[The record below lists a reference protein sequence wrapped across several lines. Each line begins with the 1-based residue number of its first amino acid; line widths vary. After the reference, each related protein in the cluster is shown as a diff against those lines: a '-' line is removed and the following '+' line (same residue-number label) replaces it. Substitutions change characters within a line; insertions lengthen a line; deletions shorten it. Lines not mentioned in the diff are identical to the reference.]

1 MSAAS
6 ALGRGGDTDG
16 DDEGRA
22 DGHLDPHEAL
32 LRENRTLRAQLERS
46 ERNRARLEA
55 TKDQDQMMLLRI
67 IAELRE
73 AQTEVERSNAI
84 LEDRVASRTRQLS
97 HSNEELTQARDAA
110 LAATRA
116 KSSFLA
122 VMSHE
127 LRTPLNAIL
136 GYAEILLDD
145 AQEPE
150 LDRESLTRD
159 LKKIRSSGH
168 HLLSIIDDLLDLSRI
183 EAGAVALRLEPILL
197 RPMLRE
203 VEQMIRPLARKQGN
217 VLSVELTDAPTE
229 VITDRTR
236 IRQILVNLLG
246 NAAKFTRGGKI
257 CLRATEEAG
266 ALRFCVED
274 TGEGIPAEALER
286 IFQPFTQFDGSAT
299 RRVGG
304 PGLGLTLTRAFCHLL
319 GGDIEVD
326 STVGVGSTFTVTLP
340 RCPPR
345 APVLVEPTSEV
356 VRSSTGRGR
365 TAVVLDDDA
374 EGRASVESLLRD
386 MGFTAVGFADAA
398 AAATYLREHR
408 VALVMLDVL
417 RADERGF
424 PALRELAAL
433 CPTLVLSSVDAEQ
446 RCRELGAAGFLL
458 RPTTPEAV
466 RLQIAR
472 FVHAP

>member
-1 MSAAS
+1 VSAAS
-6 ALGRGGDTDG
+6 ALGNGDQRDG
-16 DDEGRA
+16 QP
-22 DGHLDPHEAL
+22 DGPRDAYEAL

-55 TKDQDQMMLLRI
+55 TKDQDQMLLLRI

-97 HSNEELTQARDAA
+97 RSNEELTQARDAA

-136 GYAEILLDD
+136 GYTEILLDD
-145 AQEPE
+145 VQEAE
-150 LDRESLTRD
+150 LDREAVTRD
-159 LKKIRSSGH
+159 LKKVRSSGH
-168 HLLSIIDDLLDLSRI
+168 HLLNIIDDLLDVSRV
-183 EAGAVALRLEPILL
+183 EAGAVALRLEPVLL
-197 RPMLRE
+197 RPLLRE
-203 VEQMIRPLARKQGN
+203 VEQMIRPLARKQDN
-217 VLSVELTDAPTE
+217 VLVVELTEAPTE

-257 CLRATEEAG
+257 VLRATEEAG
-266 ALRFCVED
+266 ALHFTVSD
-274 TGEGIPAEALER
+274 TGQGIPAEALER

-304 PGLGLTLTRAFCHLL
+304 PGLGLTLTRAFCNLL
-319 GGDIEVD
+319 GGDIEVTSAVD
-326 STVGVGSTFTVTLP
+326 VGSTFTVTLP

-345 APVLVEPTSEV
+345 APVLLEPTSEV
-356 VRSSTGRGR
+356 ARVQTGHGR
-365 TAVVLDDDA
+365 LAVVVDDDP
-374 EGRASVESLLRD
+374 EGRASVEALLRD
-386 MGFTAVGFADAA
+386 MGFTPVGFAEPEPAA
-398 AAATYLREHR
+398 EYLRAHR
-408 VALVMLDVL
+408 VALVLVDVL

-424 PALRELAAL
+424 GALRELAAL
-433 CPTLVLSSVDAEQ
+433 CPTLALSSVDAEQ
-446 RCRELGAAGFLL
+446 RCRELGARGFLL

-472 FVHAP
+472 FVLAP